1 MTLIITQKF
10 NDAYIC
16 KNYVSIMIKQL
27 ITFILLMSF
36 TAQTFNK
43 VFIVVDYYV
52 NTSSFAAHCEN
63 KAKPLM
69 KCNGKCQMMKEL
81 KKEAQKDQQ
90 YPDRRGE
97 NKNDVVLYCNTLHN
111 TIKPLSISDFQNNYL
126 FANEEEVVKMQRKIF
141 HPPNLSTV

>member
-1 MTLIITQKF
+1 
-10 NDAYIC
+10 
-16 KNYVSIMIKQL
+16 MIKQL

-36 TAQTFNK
+36 AAQTFNK

-81 KKEAQKDQQ
+81 KKEADKDHQ

-97 NKNDVVLYCNTLHN
+97 NKNEIVLDCNILFTTIQTL
-111 TIKPLSISDFQNNYL
+111 PLSIFKADYP
-126 FANEEEVVKMQRKIF
+126 FAKEDKVVKMQRRIF
-141 HPPNLSTV
+141 HPPNPSIV

>member
-1 MTLIITQKF
+1 
-10 NDAYIC
+10 
-16 KNYVSIMIKQL
+16 MIKQA

-36 TAQTFNK
+36 TAHTFNK
-43 VFIVVDYYV
+43 VLIVVDYYV
-52 NTSSFAAHCEN
+52 NTSSLAIKCEN

-97 NKNDVVLYCNTLHN
+97 NKSDVVLYCNTLFT
-111 TIKPLSISDFQNNYL
+111 TIEDRSLSDCQNNYH
-126 FANEEEVVKMQRKIF
+126 FANEEKVVKMQRKIF
-141 HPPNLSTV
+141 HLPNPSIA

>member
-1 MTLIITQKF
+1 
-10 NDAYIC
+10 
-16 KNYVSIMIKQL
+16 MIKQL

-36 TAQTFNK
+36 AAQTFNK
-43 VFIVVDYYV
+43 VFIVIDYYV

-81 KKEAQKDQQ
+81 KREADKEQQ

-97 NKNDVVLYCNTLHN
+97 NKNEIVLDCNTVFA
-111 TIKPLSISDFQNNYL
+111 TIEPVSLSAFKGNYP
-126 FANEEEVVKMQRKIF
+126 FANEDKVVKMQRRIF
-141 HPPNLSTV
+141 HPPNPSIV